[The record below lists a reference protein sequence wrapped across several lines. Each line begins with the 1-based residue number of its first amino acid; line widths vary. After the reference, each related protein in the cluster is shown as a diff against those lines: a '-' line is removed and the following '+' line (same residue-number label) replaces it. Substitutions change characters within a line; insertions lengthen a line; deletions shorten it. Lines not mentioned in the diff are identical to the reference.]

1 MTSKTLSMT
10 PRDKLARP
18 LHRGRVLALCGGVG
32 GAKLAVG
39 LESVLD
45 AGELAIAVNTG
56 DDFDFLG
63 LRISPDLDTVL
74 YTLSGWSDTQR
85 GWGRA
90 NETWN
95 FMAALE
101 QLGGETWFSLGDQD
115 LALHV
120 ERTRRLRNGESLS
133 SIMDSLAQRN
143 GIKAKLIPMTDDEVR
158 TVIHTAQGDL
168 SFQHYFV
175 KERCEPV
182 VTGISFAGAQTATP
196 GAALM
201 KALADPELATI
212 IICPS
217 NPFLS
222 IDPILSIPGI
232 RAALQQTPARVVVV
246 SPIVGGQAVKGPTTK
261 IMRELGL
268 NADSAAIAHHY
279 AGIADGMVID
289 AGDAADADGI
299 ALPIHV
305 TRTLMTCLDD
315 KRDLALATLAFAD
328 SLSQTPGVAT
338 PDAAARQTKDA

>member
-1 MTSKTLSMT
+1 MT
-10 PRDKLARP
+10 PRDSPARSP
-18 LHRGRVLALCGGVG
+18 HRGHVLALCGGVG
-32 GAKLAVG
+32 GAKLALG
-39 LESVLD
+39 LESILD

-63 LRISPDLDTVL
+63 LRVSPDLDTVL
-74 YTLSGWSDTQR
+74 YTLSGWSDMQR

-101 QLGGETWFSLGDQD
+101 QLGGESWFSLGDQD

-143 GIKAKLIPMTDDEVR
+143 GIKAKLMPMTDDEVR
-158 TVIHTAQGDL
+158 TVVHTTQGDL

-182 VTGISFAGAQTATP
+182 VTGISFAGAPAATP
-196 GAALM
+196 SPALM
-201 KALADPELATI
+201 QALTDPALATI
-212 IICPS
+212 VICPS

-232 RAALQQTPARVVVV
+232 RTALQQTSASVVVV
-246 SPIVGGQAVKGPTTK
+246 SPIVGGQAIKGPTTK

-268 NADSAAIAHHY
+268 NTDSAAIAQHY

-328 SLSQTPGVAT
+328 SLSQTSDVAKPGVTA
-338 PDAAARQTKDA
+338 PNAKAPQTKDA